1 MCIGLRVLRIP
12 KHTHTHARISIRKD
26 TDYRL
31 ALLAPSGEG
40 GNEGLEKKRWEKKHT
55 YAALTQGVENVE
67 GGGEVGG
74 WI

>member
-1 MCIGLRVLRIP
+1 MLRKP

-40 GNEGLEKKRWEKKHT
+40 GNEGLEKKMRKKNTPTRHSPRV
-55 YAALTQGVENVE
+55 LKMF
-67 GGGEVGG
+67 GGWGEVGG